1 MIKPLVPGHETA
13 RKINALISL
22 TDITSDDVKTAL
34 HDRYVKG
41 HTQTAAAAINGLD
54 EGNFSRTCISLEVVA
69 AKVEICKEE
78 DWSRFGYKSP
88 SLQQPHT
95 CEPANKEVAA

>member
-88 SLQQPHT
+88 FLKMDQA
-95 CEPANKEVAA
+95 CELPNKAVAA

>member
-78 DWSRFGYKSP
+78 DWSRFGYKS
-88 SLQQPHT
+88 SSIQQHHT